1 MTGAPMLKSSSVPSP
16 AGLPDISQWEFW
28 TGDRAARADAWRVL
42 RDTPGLPFF
51 PERTFA
57 DSPFDPGPGYYAV
70 TRYDDVWHASR
81 NADLFCSG
89 KGSNIADL
97 PQELNEFYGSM
108 INMDDPKHFRLR
120 SIVSKG
126 FTPKHINA
134 VEEQVRQK
142 ATELVDRLI
151 ASHPERAADFVS
163 EFSGP
168 FPLEII
174 CSMMG
179 IPATDNR
186 QIFEWTNT
194 ILGAGDPEF
203 GGTYER
209 LMEVSLAIFAYAQ
222 ALGED
227 RRANPTDD
235 LTSALMAAEV
245 DGDQLSSQEFGSFFI
260 LLVVA
265 GNETTRNAISHGLK
279 ALTDFPDQ
287 RRVWFDDFDAHAR
300 TAVDEIVRWS
310 TPVIHFRRTV
320 TADTELGGQRLSAGD
335 KVVLFYESA
344 NRDERVFERASEF
357 DVARP
362 LQPVQIG
369 FGAGGPHFCLGANLA
384 RREIAVAF
392 DEIRRRLPELRATAE
407 PDYLQ
412 SNFINGI
419 KRLPCSW

>member
-1 MTGAPMLKSSSVPSP
+1 MTNAPLFKSSDAIAP
-16 AGLPDISQWEFW
+16 AGLPDISQWDFW
-28 TGDRAARADAWRVL
+28 TGDRDARASAWRVL
-42 RDTPGLPFF
+42 RDTPGLPFY

-57 DSPFDPGPGYYAV
+57 DSPFEPGPGYYAV
-70 TRYDDVWHASR
+70 TRYDDVWQASR
-81 NADLFCSG
+81 HPELYCSG

-126 FTPKHINA
+126 FTPKHISDLD
-134 VEEQVRQK
+134 EQIK
-142 ATELVDRLI
+142 AKASELVDRML
-151 ASHPERAADFVS
+151 AAHPERAADVVA

-168 FPLEII
+168 LPLEII

-179 IPATDNR
+179 IPASDTSR
-186 QIFEWTNT
+186 IFDWTNT

-203 GGTYER
+203 GGSYER

-227 RRANPTDD
+227 RRANPTGDI
-235 LTSALMAAEV
+235 TSALMAAEV
-245 DGDQLSSQEFGSFFI
+245 DGDQLTPQEFGSFFI

-265 GNETTRNAISHGLK
+265 GNETTRNAISHGIK
-279 ALTDFPDQ
+279 ALSDFPEQ
-287 RRVWFDDFDAHAR
+287 RALWFDDFDRHAR
-300 TAVDEIVRWS
+300 TAVEEIVRWS

-320 TADTELGGQRLSAGD
+320 TASTSLGGHDLRAGD

-344 NRDERVFERASEF
+344 NRDERVFAEPDRF

-362 LQPVQIG
+362 LQPVQVG

-384 RREIAVAF
+384 RREITVAF
-392 DEIRRRLPELRATAE
+392 DEIRRRLPDLRVSAE

-419 KRLPCSW
+419 KRLPCTW